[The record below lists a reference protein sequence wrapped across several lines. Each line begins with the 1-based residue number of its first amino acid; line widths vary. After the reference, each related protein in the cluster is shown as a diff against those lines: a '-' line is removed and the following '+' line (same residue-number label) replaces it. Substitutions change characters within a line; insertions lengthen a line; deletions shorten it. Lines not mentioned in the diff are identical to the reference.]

1 MIFLNNYLLIGPV
14 NQDNLRKRTESGGTG
29 VRVREADNLRP
40 LIQIPSEKSSGRRSP
55 PPALIELNV
64 IKNRFMYLSV
74 ETSQFPL

>member
-40 LIQIPSEKSSGRRSP
+40 LIQTLSG
-55 PPALIELNV
+55 INNIQNTV
-64 IKNRFMYLSV
+64 N
-74 ETSQFPL
+74 